1 MSEIAIAGAAMSP
14 FGRFTDRGLGSL
26 AAESVSEA
34 LKQAGVQ
41 SSEVDAVF
49 VANAVGATVLGQ
61 EMVAGQAALRGT
73 GLLGVPVFNVENACA
88 SGQSALHLA
97 AAYVRAG
104 LAEAVVALGVER
116 MTHADKS
123 RPMRAL
129 AGAVDVAELGAPEDK
144 ATGHSFFMDLYAAK
158 ARRALERGAVLDD
171 FAAVAVKNQAHGS
184 ANPRAQFGRVLTI
197 EEVLNARPI
206 VDPLTL
212 FMCSPISDGAAC
224 VVVTTRARASKS
236 DSPVALLATT
246 VKSGRDGAATEPAT
260 VRAAA
265 AAYEQAGLGP
275 EDVSL
280 VELHDATAPAELE
293 LYEELGLC
301 APGDAAGLLRS
312 GNTTLGGTQP
322 VNASGGLLA
331 KGHPI
336 GATGIAQVVELVEQL
351 SGRSEARQVPHARHG
366 LAHNAGGWIGDDNAV
381 ASVAILGRFQ

>member
-1 MSEIAIAGAAMSP
+1 MNEIVIAGAAMSP
-14 FGRFTDRGLGSL
+14 FGRFTDRGLSSL
-26 AAESVSEA
+26 AASSVSEA
-34 LKQAGVQ
+34 LKQAGVH
-41 SSEVDAVF
+41 SSAVDAVF

-104 LAEAVVALGVER
+104 LAEVVLALGVER
-116 MTHADKS
+116 MTHADKT

-158 ARRALERGAVLDD
+158 ARGALERGAVLED

-197 EEVLNARPI
+197 EDVLNARPI
-206 VDPLTL
+206 VEPLTL
-212 FMCSPISDGAAC
+212 LMCSPISDGAAC
-224 VVVTTRARASKS
+224 VVVTTRARASQS
-236 DSPVALLATT
+236 DAPVALLATA
-246 VKSGRDGAATEPAT
+246 VKSGRDGAPTESATM
-260 VRAAA
+260 RAAA

-301 APGDAAGLLRS
+301 APGGAAELLRS
-312 GNTTLGGTQP
+312 GNTTLGGKRP
-322 VNASGGLLA
+322 VNGSGGLLA

-336 GATGIAQVVELVEQL
+336 GATGIAQVVELAEQL
-351 SGRSEARQVPHARHG
+351 SGRSAARQVPDARYG

-381 ASVAILGRFQ
+381 ASVAILGRLQ